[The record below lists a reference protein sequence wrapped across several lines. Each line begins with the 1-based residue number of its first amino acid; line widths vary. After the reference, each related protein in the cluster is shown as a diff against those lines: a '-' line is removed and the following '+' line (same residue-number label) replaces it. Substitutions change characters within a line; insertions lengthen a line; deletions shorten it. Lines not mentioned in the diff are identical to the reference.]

1 MKNKIHVFSMVK
13 FLPLSPEAKAYK
25 KLCTTFKKLRYQLVH
40 ENCKK
45 NHAQKVLRLKMVF
58 CYQNCSDLL

>member
-13 FLPLSPEAKAYK
+13 FLPLSPEAKAYQ

-40 ENCKK
+40 ENYKK
-45 NHAQKVLRLKMVF
+45 KCPKSTTFKNGI
-58 CYQNCSDLL
+58 LLPKLF